1 VGLSDQLRV
10 VKVFVVVRIRLEP
23 LERPF
28 LGGRLELLLGLL
40 GRYDIGLLLGR
51 GSYSIRDGSP
61 GRCSSSG

>member
-1 VGLSDQLRV
+1 MGLSDQLRG

-23 LERPF
+23 LELPF

-40 GRYDIGLLLGR
+40 GRYGIGLLLGN
-51 GSYSIRDGSP
+51 SIRDGSP